1 MSVADNK
8 VVRATAFVCVGA
20 PDRVLQ
26 MLATWPHPTRLET
39 RTKESNTYAS
49 RRVVNPQCAMKV
61 NRMEGVRPHIQP
73 TLRFF
78 DGFE

>member
-8 VVRATAFVCVGA
+8 VVRATACPCAGA

-26 MLATWPHPTRLET
+26 MLATWLHPTRLVT

-49 RRVVNPQCAMKV
+49 RRVVNPECAMKV
-61 NRMEGVRPHIQP
+61 NGMEGLGPHIQP
-73 TLRFF
+73 TLRFS